1 MTYVIK
7 VIYFG
12 AILGALAAGCA
23 TVQDPG
29 QAGFLSDYSNL
40 EEIDENQ
47 LLYDSGNMGNYSK
60 FIIEPIA
67 MLYRQPEEKRIFS
80 DEELEGLQA
89 HFKTAIIEA
98 LTEDDGFQ
106 VVELAG
112 PGTAR
117 IHLGITDVDDT
128 IGALNVTIYTKITGA
143 GLGGA
148 AMEGEVLDS
157 VTGEQLAAASRWGSG
172 SRILRAGFTHTG
184 DAKILYGPLGE
195 GPLQENRRRARTLIR
210 KL

>member
-1 MTYVIK
+1 MTQLIK
-7 VIYFG
+7 IISFG

-40 EEIDENQ
+40 EDIGENQ

-67 MLYRQPEEKRIFS
+67 MLYRQPEEKRIFD
-80 DEELEGLQA
+80 DEELEDLQA
-89 HFKTAIIEA
+89 HFKTAVIEA

-128 IGALNVTIYTKITGA
+128 IGALNISIYTKITGA

-148 AMEGEVLDS
+148 AFEGEVVDS
-157 VTGEQLAAASRWGSG
+157 MTGEQIAAVSRWGSG
-172 SRILRAGFTHTG
+172 SRILRAGYTHTG
-184 DAKILYGPLGE
+184 DAKILMDRWAKAMRERIDDAHG
-195 GPLQENRRRARTLIR
+195 R
-210 KL
+210 

>member
-1 MTYVIK
+1 MTNLIK
-7 VIYFG
+7 LIFFG
-12 AILGALAAGCA
+12 TIFSALAAGCA

-29 QAGFLSDYSNL
+29 QSGFLSDYSNL
-40 EEIDENQ
+40 DEIDENQ

-80 DEELEGLQA
+80 DEELVDLQV
-89 HFKTAIIEA
+89 HFKTALSEA
-98 LTEDDGFQ
+98 LTEDGGYQ
-106 VVELAG
+106 VVEVAG

-117 IHLGITDVDDT
+117 VRIGITAVDDT
-128 IGALNVTIYTKITGA
+128 IGALNISIYTKITGA

-148 AMEGEVLDS
+148 AFEGEVVDS
-157 VTGEQLAAASRWGSG
+157 MTGEQIAAVSRWGSG

-184 DAKILYGPLGE
+184 DAKILMDRWAKDLRERIDAAHG
-195 GPLQENRRRARTLIR
+195 R
-210 KL
+210 

>member
-1 MTYVIK
+1 MTQLIK
-7 VIYFG
+7 VISFG
-12 AILGALAAGCA
+12 AILGVLAAGCA

-29 QAGFLSDYSNL
+29 QSGFLSDYSNL

-67 MLYRQPEEKRIFS
+67 MLYRQPEEKRIFD

-128 IGALNVTIYTKITGA
+128 IGALNISIYTKITGA

-148 AMEGEVLDS
+148 AFEGEVVDS
-157 VTGEQLAAASRWGSG
+157 MTGEQIAAVSRWGSG

-184 DAKILYGPLGE
+184 DAKILMDRWAKEL
-195 GPLQENRRRARTLIR
+195 R
-210 KL
+210 KRLDAAHGR

>member
-1 MTYVIK
+1 MTLVMK
-7 VIYFG
+7 VICFG
-12 AILGALAAGCA
+12 AALGVLAAGCA

-40 EEIDENQ
+40 EEVDDNH
-47 LLYDSGNMGNYSK
+47 LVYLSGNAGNYSK
-60 FIIEPIA
+60 FIIEPVA

-80 DEELEGLQA
+80 DEELEDLQV
-89 HFKTAIIEA
+89 HFKTEVIEA
-98 LTEDDGFQ
+98 LTEDDGYQ
-106 VVELAG
+106 VVEVAG

-117 IHLGITDVDDT
+117 LRIGITAVDDT

-148 AMEGEVLDS
+148 AMEGEVVDS
-157 VTGEQLAAASRWGSG
+157 MTGEQIAAVSRWGSG

-184 DAKILYGPLGE
+184 DAKILM
-195 GPLQENRRRARTLIR
+195 NRWAKDLR
-210 KL
+210 KRLDDAHGR

>member
-1 MTYVIK
+1 MTHVIK
-7 VIYFG
+7 VICFG
-12 AILGALAAGCA
+12 AIVSAMAAGCA

-40 EEIDENQ
+40 EEVDDNH
-47 LLYDSGNMGNYSK
+47 LVYLSGNAGNYSK
-60 FIIEPIA
+60 FIIEPVA

-80 DEELEGLQA
+80 DEELEDLQV
-89 HFKTAIIEA
+89 HFKTAVIEA

-106 VVELAG
+106 MVEVAG

-117 IHLGITDVDDT
+117 LRIGITAVDDT
-128 IGALNVTIYTKITGA
+128 IGALNITIYTKITGA

-148 AMEGEVLDS
+148 AFEGEVVDS
-157 VTGEQLAAASRWGSG
+157 MTGEQIAAVSRWGSG

-184 DAKILYGPLGE
+184 DAKILMDRWAKDLRERLDEAHG
-195 GPLQENRRRARTLIR
+195 R
-210 KL
+210 

>member
-1 MTYVIK
+1 MMRVIK

-40 EEIDENQ
+40 EEVNENH
-47 LLYDSGNMGNYSK
+47 LVYVSGNAGNYSK
-60 FIIEPIA
+60 FIIDPVA

-80 DEELEGLQA
+80 DEELEDLQV
-89 HFKTAIIEA
+89 HFKTAVIEA
-98 LTEDDGFQ
+98 LTEDDGYP
-106 VVELAG
+106 VVEVAG

-117 IHLGITDVDDT
+117 LRIGITDVDDT
-128 IGALNVTIYTKITGA
+128 IGALNITIYTKITGA

-148 AMEGEVLDS
+148 AFEGELVDS
-157 VTGEQLAAASRWGSG
+157 MTGEQIAAVSRWGSG
-172 SRILRAGFTHTG
+172 SRIFRAGFTHTG
-184 DAKILYGPLGE
+184 DAKILMDRWAKNLRERIDEAHG
-195 GPLQENRRRARTLIR
+195 R
-210 KL
+210 